1 MNEIQANT
9 YLQLEIA
16 ELKAENTRLRKKL
29 KENSRHARRVE
40 KAYQD
45 ALLLASFAQVRIYP
59 SRSYCLYKEQMPQR
73 RWQNAIA
80 LLRLAR
86 VINGS
91 RKWSVTDLATIGLRL
106 ETARQRAIE
115 QPEAYRARLP
125 RHGTR

>member
-45 ALLLASFAQVRIYP
+45 ALLLAVLF
-59 SRSYCLYKEQMPQR
+59 
-73 RWQNAIA
+73 
-80 LLRLAR
+80 
-86 VINGS
+86 
-91 RKWSVTDLATIGLRL
+91 DLS
-106 ETARQRAIE
+106 
-115 QPEAYRARLP
+115 
-125 RHGTR
+125 